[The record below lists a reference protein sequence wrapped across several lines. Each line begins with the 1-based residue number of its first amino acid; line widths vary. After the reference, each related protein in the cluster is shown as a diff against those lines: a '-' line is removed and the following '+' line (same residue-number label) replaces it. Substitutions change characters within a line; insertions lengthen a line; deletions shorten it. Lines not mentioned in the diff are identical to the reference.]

1 MPTSLCHNG
10 IPVTGDCAM
19 GRWMPMLWVGLALL
33 MIWPGVAM
41 LVNYPVAA
49 ARLAQGAQL
58 DCETAWRCAQ
68 ELSRPVIPFP
78 AQLWSGLVNL
88 SWPLNSS
95 TLPYNALYTAAE
107 TLAGLGLALLVGA
120 VTGTVLAFSRAFER
134 MVLPWLVASQNV
146 PIIALA
152 PVIAVLLGQFGVEGL
167 LPKAIVS
174 AYIAFFPLSI
184 GIARGLQRV
193 HPLQLDLMRTYASR
207 SWQVFLWLR
216 IPAALP
222 MIFTSLK
229 LSVTMALVGAMI
241 AEISIVSFA
250 GLGPMILG
258 RLQFSDTTGLWA
270 IMIYAAGIGILM
282 VQGIQLL
289 ERLVLRGRP

>member
-1 MPTSLCHNG
+1 
-10 IPVTGDCAM
+10 M
-19 GRWMPMLWVGLALL
+19 GRWIPVVIVGGGLL
-33 MIWPGVAM
+33 LVWPAVAM

-58 DCETAWRCAQ
+58 TCETAWRCAQ
-68 ELSRPVIPFP
+68 ELNRPIIPFP
-78 AQLWSGLVNL
+78 GQLWSGFLAL
-88 SWPLNSS
+88 SWPLTTS

-107 TLAGLGLALLVGA
+107 TVAGLLLALGVGSL
-120 VTGTVLAFSRAFER
+120 TGGVLAFSPAFER

-152 PVIAVLLGQFGVEGL
+152 PVIAVLLGQFGVQGL

-184 GIARGLQRV
+184 GIARGLRQV
-193 HPLQLDLMRTYASR
+193 DPLQLDLMRTYS
-207 SWQVFLWLR
+207 SSPWQVLLWLR

-222 MIFTSLK
+222 MIVTSLK
-229 LSVTMALVGAMI
+229 VSVTMALVGAMI

-258 RLQFSDTTGLWA
+258 RLQFSDTTGLWV

-282 VQGIQLL
+282 VQGIRLLEQLL
-289 ERLVLRGRP
+289 RVGRP